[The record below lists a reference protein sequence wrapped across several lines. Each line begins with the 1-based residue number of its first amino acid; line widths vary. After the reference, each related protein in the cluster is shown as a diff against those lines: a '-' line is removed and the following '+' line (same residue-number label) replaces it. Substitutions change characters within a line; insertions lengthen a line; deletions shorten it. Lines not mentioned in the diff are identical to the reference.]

1 MNVHHSYND
10 SDGCLGIKKIE
21 YFTILGDSWLKSAQK
36 RPSKSKPSLIVPV
49 VVLIY
54 SDNISSNL
62 ANCSA
67 VTGSGIKELT
77 ELLWQKVKELKSLS

>member
-36 RPSKSKPSLIVPV
+36 KAGPNKPGLLIS
-49 VVLIY
+49 Y
-54 SDNISSNL
+54 SAI
-62 ANCSA
+62 
-67 VTGSGIKELT
+67 E
-77 ELLWQKVKELKSLS
+77 VKFIV